1 MSTNDMMLLIVICG
15 GFVLFVAGI
24 AIWQRKSFY
33 RRNLWEHPDGPDPER
48 DEEAPFYDGDLVYR
62 VTALPAREPV
72 WLFRPDAGLLS
83 PNAAAADNLVGAIV
97 GFLVSAVVLW
107 LVRTVVASS
116 DQRWRVVVDRKDKPN
131 VANFHA
137 VSVEFFNS
145 QAAAE
150 SRRNAIVRGWLPN
163 WKYATAPRLSR
174 KEIKA
179 AREAAPAYVPDP
191 DAVPKLPL
199 SRRARVRRRL
209 LATALGLVGVAFT
222 LFWIVGG
229 IDIADEGVRGSGTM
243 VDYVATLVMC
253 VVFVL
258 ISAAVVVSAWRLRPG
273 RQ

>member
-1 MSTNDMMLLIVICG
+1 MTLLIVVCG
-15 GFVLFVAGI
+15 GFVLFVTGI

-33 RRNLWEHPDGPDPER
+33 RRNLWKHPDGPDPKR
-48 DEEAPFYDGDLVYR
+48 DEEAPFNDGDLVYR
-62 VTALPAREPV
+62 VTALPARDPV

-83 PNAAAADNLVGAIV
+83 PNAGTGDNLVVAIV
-97 GFLVSAVVLW
+97 GFLVWAVVLW
-107 LVRTVVASS
+107 LVRSVVASS
-116 DQRWRVVVDRKDKPN
+116 DRRWRVVVDRKDKPN
-131 VANFHA
+131 VAIFHA

-150 SRRNAIVRGWLPN
+150 SRRNEIVRGWLPN
-163 WKYATAPRLSR
+163 GKYATMPHLSR

-179 AREAAPAYVPDP
+179 VREAAPAYVPDP
-191 DAVPKLPL
+191 DAVRKPPL
-199 SRRARVRRRL
+199 SRRARASRRL
-209 LATALGLVGVAFT
+209 LAPALGLVGVAFT

-243 VDYVATLVMC
+243 VGYVATLVMC

-258 ISAAVVVSAWRLRPG
+258 IGAAAVVGAWRLRPG